1 MMVSLVGMH
10 PREDV
15 EQEGRDGDGG
25 QEEMGKC
32 QQIAK

>member
-10 PREDV
+10 PRENV
-15 EQEGRDGDGG
+15 EQEGRDGDG